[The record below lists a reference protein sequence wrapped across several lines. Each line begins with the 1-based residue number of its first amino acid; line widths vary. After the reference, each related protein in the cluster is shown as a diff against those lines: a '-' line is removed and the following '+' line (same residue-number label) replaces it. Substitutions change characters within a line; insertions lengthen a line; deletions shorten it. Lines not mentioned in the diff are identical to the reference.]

1 MIKIYISEMIENI
14 DLNLRPIRNPA
25 HALREA
31 DGDWTVLVNLDSA
44 AAVALNET
52 GMLLWQRV
60 NGTASVKEII
70 EDAKKCFAET
80 PPEAEEDMLAVLQT
94 LMDTGLIGF
103 EVKV

>member
-1 MIKIYISEMIENI
+1 MIENI
-14 DLNLRPIRNPA
+14 DVNLRPIRNPA

-31 DGDWTVLVNLDSA
+31 DDDWTVLVNLDSA
-44 AAVALNET
+44 AAVALNHT
-52 GMLLWQRV
+52 GLMLWQKV
-60 NGTASVKEII
+60 NGTATIEEII
-70 EDAKKCFAET
+70 EDVKKCFSDV